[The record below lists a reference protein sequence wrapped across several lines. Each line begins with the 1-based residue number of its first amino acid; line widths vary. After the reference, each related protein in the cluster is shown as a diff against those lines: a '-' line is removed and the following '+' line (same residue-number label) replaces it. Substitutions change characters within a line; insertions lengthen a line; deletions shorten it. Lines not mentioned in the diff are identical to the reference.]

1 MDSAQ
6 LPSVN
11 PIETAC
17 VRETV
22 AIEYSVSGLSR
33 PDRLPV

>member
-11 PIETAC
+11 LIETAC

-22 AIEYSVSGLSR
+22 AIAYSVSGLSR
-33 PDRLPV
+33 PDRLPL